1 MTTFQL
7 RDRGTA
13 VKVLDAIKALN
24 IDLNIMHVCG
34 THQDT
39 LVRFGLDPLLREVGI
54 RVRQGPGCPVCVT
67 TGEEIERAV
76 TLARKGKVIASFGD
90 MLRVPG
96 KEMDLASARSEGAD
110 VRIVYSSTDVLK
122 MARTEPQKEFVFL
135 GIGFETTAPT
145 TSAILLDRALPE
157 NVSILSYHRTVP
169 PALAAI
175 ADMGELK
182 LDGLIE
188 PGHVSMVIGEG
199 PYRFL
204 SEEHGLPQVIAG
216 FEPLDML
223 MACLEIARQRAEG
236 RSELINLYSRVVR
249 PEGNPAALEAMRKT
263 FVQTD
268 VRWRGFPVIPGS
280 GLSLTAEFALHD
292 ASKRFEDDLEE
303 VRDLVIPEPPG
314 CRCGEVLRGLME
326 PRDCPL
332 FGHACT
338 PMSPVGPCMV
348 SREGGCNIEFRWG
361 KRVK

>member
-1 MTTFQL
+1 MTSFQL

-13 VKVLDAIKALN
+13 ERVLYALKALDQ
-24 IDLNIMHVCG
+24 DLNIMHVCG

-39 LVRFGLDPLLREVGI
+39 LVRFGLDPLLREAGV

-67 TGEEIERAV
+67 TGEEIEHAV

-96 KEMDLASARSEGAD
+96 KETDLASARSEGAD
-110 VRIVYSSTDVLK
+110 VRIVYSSTDVIR
-122 MARTEPQKEFVFL
+122 MAGSEPHKEFVFL

-145 TSAILLDRALPE
+145 TSALLLDKDLPE

-175 ADMGELK
+175 ANMGELR

-188 PGHVSMVIGEG
+188 PGHVSMVIGEA

-204 SEEHGLPQVIAG
+204 SEEHGLPQAIAG

-223 MACLEIARQRAEG
+223 MACLEIAKQKSEG
-236 RSELINLYSRVVR
+236 RSVLTNLYSRVVR
-249 PEGNPAALEAMRKT
+249 PEGNPAALEAMSRT
-263 FVQTD
+263 FCTAD

-280 GLSLTAEFALHD
+280 GLSIREEFSEHD
-292 ASKRFEDDLEE
+292 ARKRFEDELQE
-303 VRDLVIPEPPG
+303 VKDLVIPEPPG

-361 KRVK
+361 RKHF

>member
-1 MTTFQL
+1 MTSFQL

-13 VKVLDAIKALN
+13 VKVLDAIKALG
-24 IDLNIMHVCG
+24 IELDIMHVCG

-39 LVRFGLDPLLREVGI
+39 LVRFGLDPLLREAGI

-96 KEMDLASARSEGAD
+96 KEMDLSSARSEGAD
-110 VRIVYSSTDVLK
+110 VRIVYSSTDVMK
-122 MARTEPQKEFVFL
+122 MARSEPQKEFVFL

-145 TSAILLDRALPE
+145 TSALLLDKDLPE
-157 NVSILSYHRTVP
+157 NISILSYHRTVP

-175 ADMGELK
+175 AGMGELK

-188 PGHVSMVIGEG
+188 PGHVSMVIGEA

-204 SEEHGLPQVIAG
+204 SEVHGLPQVIAG

-236 RSELINLYSRVVR
+236 RHELKNLYSRVVR

-263 FVQTD
+263 FVPTD
-268 VRWRGFPVIPGS
+268 LRWRGFPVIPGS
-280 GLSLTAEFALHD
+280 GLSLTEEFALHD

-361 KRVK
+361 KREQ